1 MGRACLFEGGENFLS
16 SPREALH
23 DWCPSFP
30 STAMGPPQGLDPCVS
45 FPTASEANL
54 KPLADIAIL
63 EEVLRFEGTLSSSHS
78 FWGEGPSSS
87 STTPFWVPDSS
98 TLGEDRRGTTLFLKR
113 WGGSPEWE
121 EGALEIRVDA
131 VKGPL
136 SMVLQDGSEVV
147 FLKNASSE
155 EDPSS
160 NKELSNFKDFIRFL
174 GMSVIKTL

>member
-1 MGRACLFEGGENFLS
+1 MYALF
-16 SPREALH
+16 
-23 DWCPSFP
+23 
-30 STAMGPPQGLDPCVS
+30 VS
-45 FPTASEANL
+45 FFL
-54 KPLADIAIL
+54 GG
-63 EEVLRFEGTLSSSHS
+63 R
-78 FWGEGPSSS
+78 PSSS
-87 STTPFWVPDSS
+87 STPFWVLDSS
-98 TLGEDRRGTTLFLKR
+98 ALGKDCRGTTLFLKH

-160 NKELSNFKDFIRFL
+160 NKELSNFKDFSRFL
-174 GMSVIKTL
+174 GMSVKG